1 MCDTYDAM
9 TSDRPYRKA
18 LSHEIAIQEISD
30 HSGTQFDPEV
40 AAAFIAMCNEGRLPH

>member
-1 MCDTYDAM
+1 M

-18 LSHEIAIQEISD
+18 LSHEIATQEIHD

-40 AAAFIAMCNEGRLPH
+40 AKEFLEMCSEGLLPQ